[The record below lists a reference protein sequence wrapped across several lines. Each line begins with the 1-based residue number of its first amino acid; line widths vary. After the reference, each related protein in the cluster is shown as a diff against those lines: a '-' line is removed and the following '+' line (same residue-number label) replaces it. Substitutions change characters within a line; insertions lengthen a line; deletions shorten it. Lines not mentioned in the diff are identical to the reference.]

1 MASQKMTYRR
11 KNTGDKK
18 PLITVLMPAYN
29 MEHYINQAIE
39 SILNQTFKDF
49 EFLIIDDAS
58 SDKTRSVI
66 KFYMKKDKRIRLIIN
81 KENSKIAWTLNK
93 GIKEARGGIIARM
106 DPDDISS
113 PNRLLTQFNF
123 LKKHPEV
130 AIVGA
135 NIIIING
142 AGKVISK
149 REYPETSVKMKALM
163 FRYSPFAHPVIM
175 FRKNIFEEFGCY
187 DVKMEQAED
196 LDLWFKIGSKYEFA
210 TVPKTLL
217 QYRILPSSGF
227 HNNLKSVEM
236 FSFKIKLNAIFK
248 YGYKAS
254 TYDIFYNLM
263 EFILLWFIPDNIR
276 IWSYNYLRSKKL
288 I

>member
-1 MASQKMTYRR
+1 MTYSRI
-11 KNTGDKK
+11 NIGDKK

-29 MEHYINQAIE
+29 MEHYIAQAIE
-39 SILNQTFKDF
+39 SILNQTFKNF
-49 EFLIIDDAS
+49 EFIIIDDAS
-58 SDKTRSVI
+58 LDKTPSII
-66 KFYMKKDKRIRLIIN
+66 KFYMKKDKRIRLITN
-81 KENSKIAWTLNK
+81 RKNSKIAWTLNK
-93 GIKEARGGIIARM
+93 GIKEAKGEIIARM

-113 PNRLLTQFNF
+113 SDRLLTQFNF
-123 LKKHPEV
+123 LKKHPKV
-130 AIVGA
+130 AILGS
-135 NIIIING
+135 NIIIINA

-149 REYPETSVKMKALM
+149 REYPTTSAKMKDLM

-187 DVKMEQAED
+187 DVNMTQAED

-210 TVPKTLL
+210 TIPKTLL

-227 HNNLKSVEM
+227 HNNLKSVEIS
-236 FSFKIKLNAIFK
+236 SFKIKLNAIFK
-248 YGYKAS
+248 YGYKVSA
-254 TYDIFYNLM
+254 YDIFYNLI
-263 EFILLWFIPDNIR
+263 EFILLWFIPDKTR